1 MRRRDPPLEEE
12 AVMPE
17 TQEVYYLTQYFF
29 DQFHPDQAEQA
40 WRDAPSWTSIAY
52 PCYQWPLKVGS
63 RDYIAR
69 QIGESLHLCA
79 CQACSARSA
88 QLLCDERGRV
98 A

>member
-1 MRRRDPPLEEE
+1 M
-12 AVMPE
+12 
-17 TQEVYYLTQYFF
+17 YYLTQYFF

-69 QIGESLHLCA
+69 QIGESLHTYVRAKRAPPAPL
-79 CQACSARSA
+79 SYFVMNV
-88 QLLCDERGRV
+88 DESHRPGIHWISIAIGMRWSD
-98 A
+98 